1 MSGKK
6 QKVMV
11 ILLLNIYVVHGTA
24 CIQDR
29 IVKIGQ
35 RENIRGV
42 SRDMRVSLKI
52 FLEVVSKWK
61 SNSWDVTT
69 F

>member
-1 MSGKK
+1 MSGKE

-11 ILLLNIYVVHGTA
+11 ILLLKIYVVHGTA
-24 CIQDR
+24 CIQGR
-29 IVKIGQ
+29 IIKIGQ
-35 RENIRGV
+35 RENLRGI

-52 FLEVVSKWK
+52 FLEVVSKWD
-61 SNSWDVTT
+61 SWDATT